1 MTGKQKNCS
10 TKTNRFKERRGKTGK
25 MIGFDIKY
33 QEAGRT
39 QPRNSFNLELGKSRA
54 SRSRRKKGQLPKP
67 SIKRLENMNKL
78 PQQKTHDQKV
88 ARLKQA
94 RERLHRS

>member
-1 MTGKQKNCS
+1 MTGKRKNCS

-25 MIGFDIKY
+25 MIGFGIK
-33 QEAGRT
+33 AGGT
-39 QPRNSFNLELGKSRA
+39 QPRNS
-54 SRSRRKKGQLPKP
+54 KKT
-67 SIKRLENMNKL
+67 LENMNKL